1 MLARDCYALQWFEDK
16 LGCHL
21 AVGEDGQQ
29 VTMDWSDIT
38 NKFKKRIKGSRK
50 SRLFTILYKGKESL
64 AENLNTQCSCS
75 VLLAATDLMLIL
87 IE

>member
-38 NKFKKRIKGSRK
+38 NNFKKRIKGSRLIQGQGK
-50 SRLFTILYKGKESL
+50 SGREFEYPVQLLSFTGSNRSNAHI
-64 AENLNTQCSCS
+64 
-75 VLLAATDLMLIL
+75 D
-87 IE
+87 